1 MATNWI
7 CVSIVRSLQTDTFDL
22 PKRQPLQNSKLTPSS
37 LQNYAVVQATL
48 PGIENLGYK
57 FWIVWVCSLLPRQCP
72 PSHGLTGLQ
81 AVICF
86 SFIPVTYLFYP
97 ETANR
102 SLEDIDRFF
111 ETNPP
116 LIICRNELATQ
127 LARPLVYAE
136 MDDEIWRRGDIEM
149 KGKDGDEKE
158 GGVVGVEDV
167 ESAR

>member
-7 CVSIVRSLQTDTFDL
+7 CVSITRSIETSL
-22 PKRQPLQNSKLTPSS
+22 PKPHRKADHDLHLTPTPS
-37 LQNYAVVQATL
+37 QNYAVVQATL

-57 FWIVWVCSLLPRQCP
+57 FWIVWVSLTQPITSNPQTNILK
-72 PSHGLTGLQ
+72 

-86 SFIPVTYLFYP
+86 SFIPVTYFFYP

-127 LARPLVYAE
+127 LSRPAVYAE
-136 MDDEIWRRGDIEM
+136 MDDEIWRRGEIKIEGEGVE
-149 KGKDGDEKE
+149 GKEKE
-158 GGVVGVEDV
+158 SGVVGVEKV
-167 ESAR
+167 G

>member
-1 MATNWI
+1 M
-7 CVSIVRSLQTDTFDL
+7 
-22 PKRQPLQNSKLTPSS
+22 
-37 LQNYAVVQATL
+37 
-48 PGIENLGYK
+48 
-57 FWIVWVCSLLPRQCP
+57 
-72 PSHGLTGLQ
+72 
-81 AVICF
+81 ICF

-127 LARPLVYAE
+127 LARPAVYAE
-136 MDDEIWRRGDIEM
+136 MDDEIWRRGEMEM
-149 KGKDGDEKE
+149 KGKEGDGKE

-167 ESAR
+167 DIVR